1 MPWGL
6 DVGCWMLDVFFM
18 NLPVQHIAGEP
29 LNDEQQKYLEGFFAG
44 LAAHGVSF
52 GDVAPTP
59 AADKKISL
67 DDLIFE
73 ERVKHELHPLDAY
86 DQILENAVNNKAPD
100 KEEIFRFKWNGL
112 FFLTPNKEAFMA
124 RLRIPG
130 GVLKTFQ
137 LRELASIAKELTSG
151 YVQIT
156 TRANFQMRLIQ
167 PKDCPE
173 FLHRVQSVGLH
184 TRGAGADNIRNL
196 TANPTAGIDPHELI
210 DVLPF
215 CNELAQIII
224 NDRSFYDLPR
234 KFNIAFDGGG
244 LIGTVED
251 TNDIGAKAVWVG
263 TPSTVSARSEE
274 KSGHAGTVLGAPEA
288 LSPAASPSS
297 LGGERAGGWGGDV
310 VGQSNAIT
318 TSNEPSHPSPSIPH
332 ASEGRGRSV
341 LDAAGNPIAPGVY
354 FRLALGGATGH
365 KAFARDLGV
374 LVKPAE
380 LNKVIVALVRVY
392 IANGN
397 RTDRK
402 KARLKHLL
410 ETWSL
415 EKYLGEAEKI
425 LGCKLLRAPLTEV
438 GQASRL
444 SGSEGVSPSNTNAG
458 ETPADQTGG
467 TPVPLPHTHIGVYPQ
482 KQKGLNYIGV
492 AMPVGQI
499 TPKQMLR
506 VAEIADLYGSGEIR
520 LTVWQ
525 NFIIPNVP
533 DAYVETV
540 KKALKKIGF
549 DTQQS
554 LLRGG
559 LIACTGNSYCKFA
572 QSNTKAHALELAD
585 YLDKRITLDSPVNIH
600 VTGCPN
606 SCAQH
611 YMGDI
616 GLLGVKVKGEDGYH
630 VFIGGGFGVNQAVG
644 RQVFS
649 GVTANDLKP
658 TLEKMLKGYQRRREP
673 GETFKKFT
681 TRNDLNT
688 LQAIFTNEE

>member
-1 MPWGL
+1 MEI
-6 DVGCWMLDVFFM
+6 
-18 NLPVQHIAGEP
+18 PVPHVNGEP
-29 LNDEQQKYLEGFFAG
+29 LNDDQRKYLDGFFAG
-44 LAAHGVSF
+44 LAARGVTF
-52 GDVAPTP
+52 GDVQPGP
-59 AADKKISL
+59 AAAGKASL

-73 ERVKHELHPLDAY
+73 ERVKRELHPLDAY
-86 DQILENAVNNKAPD
+86 DQIIENAIANKSPD

-112 FFLTPNKEAFMA
+112 FFLTPNKEAFMS

-130 GVLKTFQ
+130 GLVKTFQ
-137 LRELASIAKELTSG
+137 LRELAAIARELTSG

-156 TRANFQMRLIQ
+156 TRANLQMRLIQ

-173 FLHRVQSVGLH
+173 FLRRIQAVGLH

-196 TANPTAGIDPHELI
+196 TANPTAGIDPYELI
-210 DVLPF
+210 DVMPL
-215 CNELAQIII
+215 CQELGQIII

-234 KFNIAFDGGG
+234 KFNIAYDGGG

-251 TNDIGAKAVWVG
+251 TNDIGARAVMV
-263 TPSTVSARSEE
+263 
-274 KSGHAGTVLGAPEA
+274 
-288 LSPAASPSS
+288 
-297 LGGERAGGWGGDV
+297 GGEV
-310 VGQSNAIT
+310 F
-318 TSNEPSHPSPSIPH
+318 
-332 ASEGRGRSV
+332 
-341 LDAAGNPIAPGVY
+341 
-354 FRLALGGATGH
+354 FRIALGGATGH
-365 KAFARDLGV
+365 KTFARDLGV

-380 LNKVIVALVRVY
+380 LNRVILALVRVY
-392 IANGN
+392 ITHGN
-397 RTDRK
+397 RSDRK

-415 EKYLGEAEKI
+415 EKYLGEAEKL
-425 LGCKLLRAPLTEV
+425 LGGPLTKASPEV
-438 GQASRL
+438 KPAR
-444 SGSEGVSPSNTNAG
+444 EG
-458 ETPADQTGG
+458 D
-467 TPVPLPHTHIGVYPQ
+467 PLPHTHIGIYQQ
-482 KQKGLNYIGV
+482 KQPGLNYVGV

-506 VAEIADLYGSGEIR
+506 VAEIAELYGSGEIR

-540 KKALKKIGF
+540 KKALRKIGF

-559 LIACTGNSYCKFA
+559 IIACTGNSYCKFA
-572 QSNTKAHALELAD
+572 QANTKGQALELAD
-585 YLDKRITLDSPVNIH
+585 YLDRRIQLDQPINIH
-600 VTGCPN
+600 LTGCPN

-630 VFIGGGFGVNQAVG
+630 VFVGGGFGINQAVG
-644 RQVFS
+644 RQIFAS
-649 GVTANDLKP
+649 ITATDLKP
-658 TLEKMLKGYQRRREP
+658 TLEKMLKGYLRRRTP
-673 GETFKKFT
+673 GETFQQFT

-688 LQAIFTNEE
+688 LQAIFTNDE